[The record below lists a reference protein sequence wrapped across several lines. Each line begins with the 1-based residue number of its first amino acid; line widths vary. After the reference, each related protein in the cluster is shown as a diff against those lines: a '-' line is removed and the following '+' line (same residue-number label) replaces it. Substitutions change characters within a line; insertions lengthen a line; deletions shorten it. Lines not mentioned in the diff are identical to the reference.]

1 MAIIR
6 NLLSGIAALTQIVVL
21 HRWRIASNTLSAC
34 LSADSVQGLLWHEQM
49 QTSAA
54 TQRVSESQPD
64 WRALHRVYFK
74 KPIQYDDAGWTER
87 LHGRFEVPWEQPLFR
102 DHQGT
107 LTLRRYFPA
116 GRHNFVRPY
125 NIVVRLGIASL
136 ISDLQYHVTLLKSNM
151 LKGIV

>member
-1 MAIIR
+1 
-6 NLLSGIAALTQIVVL
+6 
-21 HRWRIASNTLSAC
+21 
-34 LSADSVQGLLWHEQM
+34 M

-107 LTLRRYFPA
+107 LTLIRYFPA

-125 NIVVRLGIASL
+125 NIVVRLGDSFIDLRSA
-136 ISDLQYHVTLLKSNM
+136 ISCDFTKEQYVERDCI
-151 LKGIV
+151 IVQEVP